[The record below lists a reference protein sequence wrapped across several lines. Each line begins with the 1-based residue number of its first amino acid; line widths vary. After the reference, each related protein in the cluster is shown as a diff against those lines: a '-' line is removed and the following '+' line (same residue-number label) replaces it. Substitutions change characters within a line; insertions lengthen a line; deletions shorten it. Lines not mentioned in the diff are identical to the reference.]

1 MLSVRQECGIKFK
14 FFKQRLCI
22 CFLGKCWFVL
32 ALHFILFILENI
44 FIEYFCE
51 EFQMRILLFH
61 VVFRPHNYIAFF
73 DFYDLREKFKIK
85 DKRRRGVFSPYIA
98 PPTDK
103 H

>member
-1 MLSVRQECGIKFK
+1 
-14 FFKQRLCI
+14 
-22 CFLGKCWFVL
+22 
-32 ALHFILFILENI
+32 
-44 FIEYFCE
+44 
-51 EFQMRILLFH
+51 MRILLFH